1 MRIVNPSALASV
13 SAGGGRGSRRQR
25 GARPGAPGGLLRRVN
40 AYTLWAFNPQ
50 RELSSR
56 YDRAA

>member
-1 MRIVNPSALASV
+1 MRTLNRSLI
-13 SAGGGRGSRRQR
+13 RRI
-25 GARPGAPGGLLRRVN
+25 N

-50 RELSSR
+50 RELTSR

>member
-1 MRIVNPSALASV
+1 MRTFTQNVV
-13 SAGGGRGSRRQR
+13 
-25 GARPGAPGGLLRRVN
+25 RRVN

-50 RELSSR
+50 RELTSR

>member
-1 MRIVNPSALASV
+1 MRIANPTALASV
-13 SAGGGRGSRRQR
+13 AARRARGSRDEQR
-25 GARPGAPGGLLRRVN
+25 PERRSLRRRVSD
-40 AYTLWAFNPQ
+40 YTLWAFNPQ

>member
-1 MRIVNPSALASV
+1 MKTFSTR
-13 SAGGGRGSRRQR
+13 
-25 GARPGAPGGLLRRVN
+25 LLRRLN

-50 RELSSR
+50 PELTSR

>member
-1 MRIVNPSALASV
+1 MRSFASSV
-13 SAGGGRGSRRQR
+13 VRR
-25 GARPGAPGGLLRRVN
+25 LN

-50 RELSSR
+50 RELTSR

>member
-1 MRIVNPSALASV
+1 MRIINPSALAGV
-13 SAGGGRGSRRQR
+13 AAARGRGRRPTS
-25 GARPGAPGGLLRRVN
+25 ARRRTLLRRLN

>member
-1 MRIVNPSALASV
+1 MRTLTRS
-13 SAGGGRGSRRQR
+13 
-25 GARPGAPGGLLRRVN
+25 LLRRAN
-40 AYTLWAFNPQ
+40 DYTLWAFNPQ